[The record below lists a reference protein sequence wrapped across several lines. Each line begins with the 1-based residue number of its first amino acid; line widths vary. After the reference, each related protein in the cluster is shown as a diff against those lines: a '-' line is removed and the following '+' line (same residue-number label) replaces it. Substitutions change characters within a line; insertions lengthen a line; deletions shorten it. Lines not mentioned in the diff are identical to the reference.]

1 MWHMT
6 KSKNSTPSALE
17 GDFRERKSNP
27 LPEWLNDRPASH
39 CEVVAEGW
47 LVFQAGLP
55 IDLYLVMKIILTFF
69 DMG

>member
-1 MWHMT
+1 MPYFCIIIQLVVTLGVCAVCVMWHMT

-39 CEVVAEGW
+39 CEVAAEG
-47 LVFQAGLP
+47 
-55 IDLYLVMKIILTFF
+55 
-69 DMG
+69 